1 MSSSFSLADWQQ
13 SRRQQVEHVLDK
25 QLTADMEPRANRLLA
40 AMRYATLGGGKRLR
54 ALLVYATGE
63 AFNGQPEQLDPA
75 AAAVEFMHAYSL
87 VHDDMPAMDN
97 DDLRRGRPTC
107 HKAYD
112 EATAMLTG
120 DALQTEAFACCCDS
134 ALSDTQQARLVKV
147 LAHSAGVNGMA
158 GGQAIDLEAVGQ
170 LLDVAALQQ
179 MHQLKTGALIQAS
192 VQMGAIAANQTDPV
206 VLQALDDYARAIGLA
221 FQVQD
226 DVLDVTTDTV
236 TLGKTQGADMALDKP
251 TYPSLLGLDEARRKA
266 ADLIDSGLQ
275 ALQSVPFE
283 TTALAALAQ
292 FVIRRAH

>member
-63 AFNGQPEQLDPA
+63 AFNGQPKQLDPA

-120 DALQTEAFACCCDS
+120 DALQTEAFACCCDP

-251 TYPSLLGLDEARRKA
+251 TYPSLLGLNEARRKA

>member
-13 SRRQQVEHVLDK
+13 TRRQQIERVLD
-25 QLTADMEPRANRLLA
+25 QRLTADTQTRANRLLA

-63 AFNGQPEQLDPA
+63 AFNGQSEQLDPV
-75 AAAVEFMHAYSL
+75 AAAVELMHAYSL

-120 DALQTEAFACCCDS
+120 DALQTEAFACCCDP
-134 ALSDTQQARLVKV
+134 ALSDTRQARLVKV
-147 LAHSAGVNGMA
+147 LAQAAGVNGMA

-170 LLDVAALQQ
+170 ALDVAALQQ

-192 VQMGAIAANQTDPV
+192 VQMGAIAANQTDPA

-226 DVLDVTTDTV
+226 DVLDVTTDTA

-251 TYPSLLGLDEARRKA
+251 TYPSLLGLNEARRKA